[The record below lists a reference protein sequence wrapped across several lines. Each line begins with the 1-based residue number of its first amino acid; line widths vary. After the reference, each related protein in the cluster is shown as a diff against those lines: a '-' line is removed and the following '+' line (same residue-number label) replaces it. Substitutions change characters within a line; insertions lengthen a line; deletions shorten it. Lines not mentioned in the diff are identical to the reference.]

1 MLSRMIRVVGL
12 VLVVSAAV
20 SGCAGVS
27 GRGANAPIAHVV
39 LVGFK
44 EGTSSAVVAQ
54 IVEEA
59 HKLPKKI
66 PGFLDFHGGANNSP
80 EGLDQGHSHGF
91 VMTFE
96 SAEALQH
103 YRSHPAHETFAAFAK
118 SKREN
123 SFVFDLAVE
132 APPPAD
138 PGNVQHLVF
147 FKYNDDATEE
157 KLAEVHRRFAALKGK
172 IPGLIGYAAS
182 ENVNPGRAQGFT
194 HGYLITFTDAAARD
208 AYLPHPAHTAFVDIV
223 KPLLAGVLVVDYA
236 NGD

>member
-1 MLSRMIRVVGL
+1 MVF
-12 VLVVSAAV
+12 SAAV

-27 GRGANAPIAHVV
+27 GRGANSPIAHVV

-44 EGTSSAVVAQ
+44 EGTSGAVVTQ
-54 IVEEA
+54 IVDEA
-59 HKLPKKI
+59 HQLPKKI

-80 EGLDQGHSHGF
+80 EELDQGHSHGF
-91 VMTFE
+91 AMTFE
-96 SAEALQH
+96 NRAALQH
-103 YRSHPAHETFAAFAK
+103 YQSHPVHEAFAAFAK
-118 SKREN
+118 SKRE
-123 SFVFDLAVE
+123 SLFVFDLAVE

-157 KLAEVHRRFAALKGK
+157 KLAEVHRRFAALRGE

-182 ENVNPGRAQGFT
+182 QNLSPGRARDFT
-194 HGYLITFTDAAARD
+194 HGYLITFADAAARD

-223 KPLLAGVLVVDYA
+223 KPLLAGVLVVDYTVKP
-236 NGD
+236 